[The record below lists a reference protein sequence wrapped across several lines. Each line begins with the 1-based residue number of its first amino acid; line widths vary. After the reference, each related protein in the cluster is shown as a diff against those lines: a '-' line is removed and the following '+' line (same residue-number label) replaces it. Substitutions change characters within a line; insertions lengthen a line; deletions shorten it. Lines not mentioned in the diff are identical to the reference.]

1 MPELG
6 NLVTAM
12 VTPFDADLEVDYDR
26 AAELAKRLADAGS
39 DVLVSGTT
47 GESPTTTA
55 DEKLKLF
62 EVVRAALDDSV
73 TVMAGT
79 GSNNTAA
86 SIELTQRASET
97 GVDVIMLVGPY
108 YNKPSQEGFYQHFCA
123 VAGATDL
130 PVVLYNV
137 PGRTGKCIEAATTLR
152 VARDMPNVIG
162 VKEASGDLGLIG
174 EIIAGAP
181 ESFRVWS
188 GDDGMTLPILALG
201 GVGIISVAAHVAA
214 REIGEMVESFHA
226 GETER
231 GWTLHH
237 RLMPLV
243 NACFLASGN
252 PACVKRALEICG
264 FPVGGTRLPVVPA
277 SDADTQTIR
286 AACEGLGL
294 V

>member
-26 AAELAKRLADAGS
+26 AIELAKRLADAGS
-39 DVLVSGTT
+39 DLLVSGTT
-47 GESPTTTA
+47 GESPTTSA

-62 EVVRAALDDSV
+62 EVVRAAVDESV
-73 TVMAGT
+73 AVLAGT
-79 GSNNTAA
+79 GNNNTAA
-86 SIELTQRASET
+86 SIELTRRASET
-97 GVDVIMLVGPY
+97 GVDAILLVGPY
-108 YNKPSQEGFYQHFCA
+108 YNKPSQEGFYKHFCA
-123 VAGATDL
+123 VSAATEL

-137 PGRTGKCIEAATTLR
+137 PGRTGKSIEAATTLR
-152 VARDMPNVIG
+152 VARDVPNVVGI
-162 VKEASGDLGLIG
+162 KEASGDLALIG

-181 ESFRVWS
+181 EGFRVWS
-188 GDDGMTLPILALG
+188 GDDAMTLPILALG

-214 REIGEMVESFHA
+214 REIGEMVEAFHA
-226 GETER
+226 GETESA
-231 GWTLHH
+231 WTLHY

-264 FPVGGTRLPVVPA
+264 FPVGGVRLPVVPA